1 MQRRRTTIG
10 RGAFGR
16 YVPFD
21 QHAAEVL
28 DRIMSRQLPITEDAV
43 FLSMYHILRRNNQSE
58 IFQKVRISKDAGGYR
73 YFKFSPDVDLLEV
86 RPNGKVVGYELK
98 GFSKSGRSMRA
109 PSYYEGI
116 DQALAMLK
124 NPVSSP
130 LSDSFAGSIFDL
142 VYLVH
147 PTGSGIEQ
155 LADVLELCTLIGL
168 VVVSHQGTKEVVK
181 PKPNPFLSEDMKAY
195 FLARLDT
202 LESYTKF
209 KVNPVQ

>member
-1 MQRRRTTIG
+1 
-10 RGAFGR
+10 
-16 YVPFD
+16 
-21 QHAAEVL
+21 
-28 DRIMSRQLPITEDAV
+28 
-43 FLSMYHILRRNNQSE
+43 MYNILRRNNQSQ
-58 IFQKVRISKDAGGYR
+58 IFQKVRSSKDTGGYR
-73 YFKFSPDVDLLEV
+73 YFRFSPDIDLLEV

-98 GFSKSGRSMRA
+98 GYLKSRPSMKA

-130 LSDSFAGSIFDL
+130 LYESFAGSIFDQ

-155 LADVLELCTLIGL
+155 LADALELCTPIGL

-181 PKPNPFLSEDMKAY
+181 PKPNPFLNEDMKAY
-195 FLARLDT
+195 FLTQLDT